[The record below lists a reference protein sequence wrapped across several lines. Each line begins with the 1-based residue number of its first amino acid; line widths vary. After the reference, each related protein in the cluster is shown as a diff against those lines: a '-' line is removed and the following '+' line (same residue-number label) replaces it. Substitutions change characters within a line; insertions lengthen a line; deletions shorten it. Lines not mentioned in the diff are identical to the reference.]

1 MRRFK
6 QQLTEEESIYILS
19 NTTAGVL
26 SLCGDNGIPYGVP
39 LSHVYHDGKLYF
51 HSALVGRKI
60 DLIRQNENASFT
72 VIAKDEIHPERFT
85 TYFQSV
91 IARGKIRIV
100 EDEEEKLRILEVLG
114 RRCNPNDA
122 EALSKEIISGF
133 SRCLALE
140 LTIESLTGKQAI
152 ELVNKPESDFT
163 NRPISDQI

>member
-6 QQLTEEESIYILS
+6 QQLTEEESIDILRH
-19 NTTAGVL
+19 TTSGVL
-26 SLCGDNGIPYGVP
+26 SLCSNDLKPYGVP

-51 HSALVGRKI
+51 HSAMVGHKV
-60 DLIRQNENASFT
+60 DLIKQNENACFT

-91 IARGKIRIV
+91 IASGKIRII
-100 EDEEEKLRILEVLG
+100 EREEEKLRILEILG

-122 EALSKEIISGF
+122 EALAKELKSGL

-140 LTIESLTGKQAI
+140 MTIEIITGKQAI
-152 ELVNKPESDFT
+152 ELVNKL
-163 NRPISDQI
+163 

>member
-6 QQLTEEESIYILS
+6 QQLSEEQSIEILR

-26 SLCGDNGIPYGVP
+26 SLCGADGRPYGVP

-51 HSALVGRKI
+51 HSALVGHKV

-91 IARGKIRIV
+91 IAQGEIRIV
-100 EDEEEKLRILEVLG
+100 ENEEEKLLILEILG
-114 RRCNPNDA
+114 RRCNPNDV
-122 EALSKEIISGF
+122 EALEKELKSGA
-133 SRCLALE
+133 SRCHALE
-140 LTIESLTGKQAI
+140 MTIESLTGKQAI
-152 ELVNKPESDFT
+152 ELVQKCKE
-163 NRPISDQI
+163 

>member
-6 QQLTEEESIYILS
+6 QQLSEKQSIEILRS
-19 NTTAGVL
+19 TTAGVL
-26 SLCGDNGIPYGVP
+26 SLCGTDVMPYGVP

-51 HSALVGRKI
+51 HSALVGHKV
-60 DLIRQNENASFT
+60 DLIRENQNACFT

-91 IARGKIRIV
+91 IASGKIRII
-100 EDEEEKLRILEVLG
+100 EDENEKLHILEILG

-122 EALSKEIISGF
+122 EALAKELKSGK

-140 LTIESLTGKQAI
+140 MSIEILTGKQAI
-152 ELVNKPESDFT
+152 ELV
-163 NRPISDQI
+163 